1 MFALVDC
8 NSCYASCEQI
18 FRPDLRG
25 KPVVVLSNND
35 CFVVARSKE
44 AKALGIGD
52 LQAVFDISDS
62 LRRHNVAIFSSNY
75 PLYGDISHRVMTT
88 LESFSPD
95 VEVYSIDEMFLL
107 LEGFQLNF
115 NEYGLR
121 IKETLWRNIRMPVG
135 VGIAPT
141 KTLAKLANHAA
152 KKIPQC
158 NGVCVLDEPHKSHWL
173 LKRVPIQKVWGIG
186 SRLGK
191 RLNQLN
197 IASAYELATADPK
210 FIRKQFS
217 VCVERTINELNGIS
231 CIELDEQNEPKKQIY
246 CTRSFGNKTNQLAA
260 VLQAVSL
267 YACRAAE
274 KLRKQD
280 SVVTTM
286 SVFLQPPKTSPYP
299 SRNMI
304 VKLPYPSDDS
314 RLISA
319 AARQA
324 ATELF
329 EHGQYYMK
337 AGVGLIELR
346 PKKMQQFDLFHE
358 GQHPQSSAL
367 MAVIDKANQRYGRG
381 TLFLSAEG
389 VEKKW
394 HMRQS
399 YRSPSYTTRWTD
411 IPKIRC

>member
-1 MFALVDC
+1 
-8 NSCYASCEQI
+8 
-18 FRPDLRG
+18 
-25 KPVVVLSNND
+25 
-35 CFVVARSKE
+35 VARSKE

-52 LQAVFDISDS
+52 LQTVFDITDY
-62 LRRHNVAIFSSNY
+62 LRRHDVAIFSSNY

-107 LEGFQLNF
+107 LDGFQVNF
-115 NEYGLR
+115 DDYGHT
-121 IKETLWRNIRMPVG
+121 IKETLWRNIRMPVS
-135 VGIAPT
+135 VGMAPT

-152 KKIPQC
+152 KKIPKC
-158 NGVCVLDEPHKSHWL
+158 NGVCVLDDVQKRHWL
-173 LKRVPIQKVWGIG
+173 LKRIPIQKVWGVG
-186 SRLGK
+186 SRLSK
-191 RLNQLN
+191 RLNSLD
-197 IASAYELATADPK
+197 ISTAYELAKADPK

-217 VCVERTINELNGIS
+217 VCIERTINELNGVA
-231 CIELDEQNEPKKQIY
+231 CIALEDENTPKKQIY

-260 VLQAVSL
+260 ILQAVSL

-274 KLRKQD
+274 KLRKQGAVA
-280 SVVTTM
+280 STM
-286 SVFLQPPKTSPYP
+286 SVFLQPPKTSPFP
-299 SRNMI
+299 SKNMI
-304 VKLPYPSDDS
+304 VKLPYASDDS

-319 AARQA
+319 AARKA
-324 ATELF
+324 AAELF
-329 EHGQYYMK
+329 QPEQYYMK
-337 AGVGLIELR
+337 AGVGLIELT
-346 PKKMQQFDLFHE
+346 PKHLQQFDLFHE
-358 GQHPQSSAL
+358 TQHPQSNAL
-367 MAVIDKANQRYGRG
+367 MELIDKANQRYGRG